1 MNQVDLMTDKT
12 AAARQCGRCGGA
24 GIYYDSQIEAG
35 RYGSLIL
42 CSCLDEVCRCGGR
55 TPYQYWD
62 ENFRSQW
69 CPCRPVRKKVGEI
82 SRLFK
87 QAEIPERFRWKF
99 QEDFKTVAP
108 DGAPVQFAQN
118 VQSYVSTL
126 VDSEEE
132 PRRGF
137 LLYGPPGT
145 GKTMLVC
152 IMLNELIL
160 HRYKPGRFLNL
171 SRTYFQKLRDTFS
184 ETSHEYGQTW
194 KILDELCKLP
204 YLMLDDFGVQRD
216 TPWEQEMLYDL
227 VDSRYGEE
235 RFTIVTTN
243 QGLDQI
249 QQLNNGRIYS
259 RLVEMC
265 HFVEMEGVDYRLHL
279 QTQR

>member
-1 MNQVDLMTDKT
+1 MVAPPCDRCRG
-12 AAARQCGRCGGA
+12 AR
-24 GIYYDSQIEAG
+24 IYFDSKIEVG
-35 RYGSLIL
+35 RYGSLKL
-42 CSCLDEVCRCGGR
+42 CSCLDEDYR
-55 TPYQYWD
+55 
-62 ENFRSQW
+62 NQW
-69 CPCRPVRKKVGEI
+69 CPCRTVRKKVGEI
-82 SRLFK
+82 SRMFK

-99 QEDFKTVAP
+99 QEDFKTAAP

-145 GKTMLVC
+145 GKTMLGC

-160 HRYKPGRFLNL
+160 HRYKPGRFVNL
-171 SRTYFQKLRDTFS
+171 SRSYFQRLRDTFS
-184 ETSHEYGQTW
+184 ESSQEYGQSW
-194 KILDELCKLP
+194 KIMDELCSLP
-204 YLMLDDFGVQRD
+204 FLMLDDFGVQRD

-227 VDSRYGEE
+227 VDSRYGAE

-243 QGLDQI
+243 QGLDEI
-249 QQLNNGRIYS
+249 QQLNDGRIYS

-265 HFVEMEGVDYRLHL
+265 HLVEMEGVDYRLHL
-279 QTQR
+279 QIQR